1 MVKHTM
7 RVLSGMNPRQVD
19 EMISKYHLNMLQTDK
34 GILLFEGE
42 LEDLRA
48 ASHHV
53 VDVTLPPGPT
63 VTEIQQ
69 AVQKFDVK
77 LKQSEDGPQLHG
89 RLVDIND
96 AINYIVDIM
105 SERLNI

>member
-1 MVKHTM
+1 MVKHTV

-42 LEDLRA
+42 LEDLRE
-48 ASHHV
+48 ASKHV
-53 VDVTLPPGPT
+53 VDVVLPPGPT
-63 VTEIQQ
+63 VSEIQD
-69 AVQKFDVK
+69 AVEKFDVK

-89 RLVDIND
+89 RLIDIND
-96 AINYIVDIM
+96 AINYIVDTM
-105 SERLNI
+105 TERLNL

>member
-42 LEDLRA
+42 LEDLRE
-48 ASHHV
+48 ASKHV
-53 VDVTLPPGPT
+53 VDVVLPPGPT
-63 VTEIQQ
+63 VSEIQD
-69 AVQKFDVK
+69 AVEKFDVK

-89 RLVDIND
+89 RLIDIND
-96 AINYIVDIM
+96 AINYIVDTM
-105 SERLNI
+105 TERLNL